1 MYVHSLLSNN
11 STSDQKTNSR
21 SRSHGE
27 LWNEHFLRLSFEN
40 SAAKNKCQFF
50 FHIYDTKNAQETSWW
65 RFFFLVLRG
74 HSYVSLQP
82 IRKPWRK
89 FFFGLTWT
97 YRIVHFFSRKVYRIT
112 YKKMGNIGI
121 DIKLKYLYFKFWK
134 KKTFKRLFVQFLS
147 CFSFR
152 DHHN

>member
-1 MYVHSLLSNN
+1 MSIHCSRTTPRQIKKQILGPDPMENYETNIFCGWVLKTLQ
-11 STSDQKTNSR
+11 QKT
-21 SRSHGE
+21 
-27 LWNEHFLRLSFEN
+27 
-40 SAAKNKCQFF
+40 SANFF
-50 FHIYDTKNAQETSWW
+50 SHIYDTKNAQETSWW
-65 RFFFLVLRG
+65 RFFLVLRG

-97 YRIVHFFSRKVYRIT
+97 YRIVHFYFSRKVYRIT

-121 DIKLKYLYFKFWK
+121 DIKLKYLYLKFWK
-134 KKTFKRLFVQFLS
+134 KTLKRLFVQFLS